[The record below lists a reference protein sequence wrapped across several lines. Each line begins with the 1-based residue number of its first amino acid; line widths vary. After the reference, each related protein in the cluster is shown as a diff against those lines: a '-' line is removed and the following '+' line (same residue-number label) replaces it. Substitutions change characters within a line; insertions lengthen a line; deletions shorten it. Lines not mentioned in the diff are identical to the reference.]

1 MKVTV
6 CGCFC
11 VGDLKPIVNIYWF
24 VLVLVD
30 LLLLLD
36 VLQAVVLAVLLL
48 FSFITL

>member
-30 LLLLLD
+30 LLLLD